1 MSTKAPEIIIDT
13 NLSFGWG
20 RAFLRAMSEETLPPL
35 MISVT
40 GFMDSVPSEN
50 DDIRRMLDHAL
61 AAQNK
66 YDTDVSAITIFP
78 YKHWIR
84 SGKASRHELYDW
96 YLKQYLPRLK
106 ARDINN
112 RYGTYFERMIAFQGS
127 RKKNNGFEL
136 HTKNQLEQ
144 IIDDWNRPRP
154 HPKRPR
160 QSALQAA
167 CLDPA
172 KDLTGQSVRG
182 FPCLQQVS
190 FNYDDEGGLAVN
202 AYYPSQ
208 YIFDRAYGNY
218 LGLSQLG
225 HFMAH
230 ELGLTMVRLNCF
242 VARPEL
248 GGIQSKAA
256 LKPLVEC
263 IRQFLPQQHPVEE
276 VQAANKTIQGV
287 LWRSGAARN

>member
-1 MSTKAPEIIIDT
+1 MSTKAPELIADT
-13 NLSFGWG
+13 NLSFAWG
-20 RAFLRAMSEETLPPL
+20 RAFLRLMNDATLPPF
-35 MISVT
+35 MISISEFT
-40 GFMDSVPSEN
+40 DNVPREN
-50 DDIRRMLDHAL
+50 DGIRNMLDRTL
-61 AAQNK
+61 AEHNK
-66 YDTDVSAITIFP
+66 YSSDVSAMTIFP
-78 YKHWIR
+78 YKHWLR
-84 SGKASRHELYDW
+84 SGKTSRHDLYAW
-96 YLKQYLPRLK
+96 YLKYLPRLK

-127 RKKNNGFEL
+127 KKKNRSLEF

-144 IIDDWNRPRP
+144 IISDWNKPRLQ
-154 HPKRPR
+154 PKRPR

-190 FNYDDEGGLAVN
+190 FNYDDESGLAVN

-230 ELGLTMVRLNCF
+230 EMGLKMVRLNCF

-248 GGIQSKAA
+248 GDISSKAA
-256 LKPLVEC
+256 LKHL
-263 IRQFLPQQHPVEE
+263 
-276 VQAANKTIQGV
+276 AACVRESLIDQGPFEDSVALNKPFQGA
-287 LWRSGAARN
+287 LWRSGAVRN